1 MTSPLL
7 RFSFSVALLI
17 APACGTDTGSATT
30 PTDTGAAD
38 SADAASDPDSATTD
52 ATAAD
57 TAADVATPAVCEASK
72 VPCVTEQL
80 DQLPLYGKASTRL
93 VQNQIEGDAFLSSV
107 DATGGGMNPSEA
119 FVYARFTDKGLE
131 KVTIGDEAAFTSQD
145 WDIAFRRY
153 VIRLNSGVAG
163 PGCVYGA
170 QLAKDTAFQD
180 VTSVPADAEFEPEAY
195 FTTKC
200 TLVPDGSGLEAPD
213 TVTAGFWKYSNC
225 VQMTDF
231 VYLIQRADGRV
242 VKATVTDYYA
252 PEAQA
257 TCNTTGKVP
266 MGTPGGQLRIR
277 WAFLQP

>member
-7 RFSFSVALLI
+7 RFGFSLALLT
-17 APACGTDTGSATT
+17 APACGTDAGTSTT
-30 PTDTGAAD
+30 PTDT
-38 SADAASDPDSATTD
+38 S
-52 ATAAD
+52 AAD
-57 TAADVATPAVCEASK
+57 TTNSDTAGTDDTATPDTAPDSPKPAVCEPSK
-72 VPCVTEQL
+72 VPCIDEQVAL
-80 DQLPLYGKASTRL
+80 LPLFGKASTRQ
-93 VQNQIEGDAFLSSV
+93 VQNQIDGDGFVSSV
-107 DATGGGMNPSEA
+107 DAAGGGMNPSEA

-131 KVTIGDEAAFTSQD
+131 KVAIGDEAAFTSLD

-180 VTSVPADAEFEPEAY
+180 VASVPVDAEFEPEAY

-231 VYLIQRADGRV
+231 VYLIQRGDGRV

-266 MGTPGGQLRIR
+266 MGTPGGQMRIR